1 MASVKVKPPDAL
13 IAQLQALGDQTDRI
27 VEASLGAAA
36 EPVKKAVQQNYDRI
50 VGRPFIVR
58 SSKRLYNYGVRSTGG
73 LRRSIGISP
82 VKVNNKGGHDVKI
95 GVAGDVPDAKITYG
109 RLAGIIENGC
119 KRRNQPPRP
128 FWAPAKRES
137 AKPALAA
144 FEAKFNEEVKKLES
158 AH

>member
-1 MASVKVKPPDAL
+1 MAKVTIKPPDAL

-27 VEASLGAAA
+27 VKTSLAAAA
-36 EPVKKAVQQNYDRI
+36 EPIKKAVLQNYDRV
-50 VGRPFIVR
+50 VGRPLIVR
-58 SSKRLYNYGVRSTGG
+58 SPKRLYNYGVRSTGG

-82 VKVNNKGGHDVKI
+82 VKITHKGDYDVKI
-95 GVAGDVPDAKITYG
+95 GFAGNVPGAKVSYG
-109 RLAGIIENGC
+109 RLAGLIENGC
-119 KRRNQPPRP
+119 RRRNQPPRP
-128 FWAPAKRES
+128 FMAPAKRES